1 MELDEQ
7 YRQRL
12 VEHLFRSLE
21 LVNRSRSNA
30 SGERSTSSQSLLD
43 REEEPLEPDGK
54 IVCAHP
60 TSPTDVV
67 SLGRDCTWLHP
78 YPRACDLPLPYP
90 GVPPLAPRS
99 YPNAID
105 SVWAQNEAK
114 RAAGFRAHPPCN
126 SLDLNKAVY
135 SPHAGLSP
143 LGVLSPCSSGIS
155 DMTAAYTWPE
165 PEPAEVLTGTEGA
178 YQPYCNQIIND
189 ELNFTAQR
197 LLSRLKEL
205 TSLEQGMAPGFSPP
219 RRFFCSLKE
228 VSKVVPNAALLI
240 VAPDVRPS
248 ATAAIKPVKIL
259 TALLSAAARHG
270 VPVVFALSRR
280 GIGQVFGREKSMSIV
295 AVSAQGLDTPHR

>member
-1 MELDEQ
+1 
-7 YRQRL
+7 
-12 VEHLFRSLE
+12 
-21 LVNRSRSNA
+21 
-30 SGERSTSSQSLLD
+30 
-43 REEEPLEPDGK
+43 
-54 IVCAHP
+54 
-60 TSPTDVV
+60 
-67 SLGRDCTWLHP
+67 
-78 YPRACDLPLPYP
+78 
-90 GVPPLAPRS
+90 
-99 YPNAID
+99 
-105 SVWAQNEAK
+105 
-114 RAAGFRAHPPCN
+114 
-126 SLDLNKAVY
+126 
-135 SPHAGLSP
+135 
-143 LGVLSPCSSGIS
+143 
-155 DMTAAYTWPE
+155 MTAAYTWPE

-295 AVSAQGLDTPHR
+295 AVMDVSQCEAECRRLIGQSAEGRALFRDTLGRQVPRSFVLPGAPSFSMQPGPFFY